1 MIQAQP
7 CAAVD
12 ILLQSSSLVPNPV
25 PTRNYLLS
33 TFPDILYSV
42 LLIIGNTMA
51 VPRISMSSCSKHG
64 NSRFTVRGSR
74 RMERQYGGSLH
85 DDIPMPTKQ
94 FCLLAECI
102 DLTNISRLSNSPIR
116 TFQQRYYSD
125 YFTSLMSDVA
135 DNTIDTTLT
144 SKRKKS

>member
-1 MIQAQP
+1 MGRKER
-7 CAAVD
+7 VNFKD
-12 ILLQSSSLVPNPV
+12 RKSLLM
-25 PTRNYLLS
+25 S
-33 TFPDILYSV
+33 TEHIRCKRID
-42 LLIIGNTMA
+42 GNC
-51 VPRISMSSCSKHG
+51 SCSKHG

-125 YFTSLMSDVA
+125 YCISMLYLPYVYLCSIHSPFLVYS
-135 DNTIDTTLT
+135 I
-144 SKRKKS
+144 